1 MNILFITLAIIMVL
15 VGIVGS
21 IVPGLAGPPFSW
33 LGLLFIHL
41 SDAAQFSTA
50 FLLITLGV
58 AIVITIL
65 DYIVPS
71 WSTKRHGGSKAGVWG
86 CNIGLV
92 ISIVGLPFGPQ
103 GLIGVIF
110 WPFAGALAGELL
122 NGKQSREALRAAWAP
137 MTSTPRGA
145 NNPTTSMYRGSIRRI
160 RSFIMMLTQ
169 SSWKSP

>member
-1 MNILFITLAIIMVL
+1 MSTILIILAIILFL

-33 LGLLFIHL
+33 AALLLIHL
-41 SDAAQFSTA
+41 SDAAQFSTT
-50 FLLITLGV
+50 FLIVTAAV
-58 AIVITIL
+58 AIVITLL

-103 GLIGVIF
+103 GLLGVIL
-110 WPFAGALAGELL
+110 WPFVGALVGELVS
-122 NGKQSREALRAAWAP
+122 GKQSRAALRAAW
-137 MTSTPRGA
+137 GA
-145 NNPTTSMYRGSIRRI
+145 FLG
-160 RSFIMMLTQ
+160 FLTGTGL
-169 SSWKSP
+169 KLAFAIFAAFFVVRELFV